1 MFGFLKPKKKIDK
14 PEVETDEI
22 EHMVEYANLTNVE
35 IMKDDVGV
43 THELRE
49 ALQTKLKKEEGLHL
63 KSYECSAGFLS
74 IGYGRN
80 IEQVGLK
87 KAEAEMLLQNDMEDI
102 FLLLDKNIPMWKYE
116 DFNVRLVLCDMCYN
130 LGIKGLLRFKK
141 FLNAV
146 DESDYETA
154 AEELKQSKYYKQV
167 PNRAKRNINLI
178 LEEI

>member
-1 MFGFLKPKKKIDK
+1 MFGFSKPKKKIDK

-63 KSYECSAGFLS
+63 KSYECPAGFLS

-130 LGIKGLLRFKK
+130 LGIKGLLKFKK
-141 FLNAV
+141 FLTALSERNWELAATEMMDSRWATQVKQRAV
-146 DESDYETA
+146 RLQKRV
-154 AEELKQSKYYKQV
+154 LKGG
-167 PNRAKRNINLI
+167 
-178 LEEI
+178 

>member
-63 KSYECSAGFLS
+63 KSY
-74 IGYGRN
+74 
-80 IEQVGLK
+80 
-87 KAEAEMLLQNDMEDI
+87 
-102 FLLLDKNIPMWKYE
+102 
-116 DFNVRLVLCDMCYN
+116 
-130 LGIKGLLRFKK
+130 
-141 FLNAV
+141 
-146 DESDYETA
+146 
-154 AEELKQSKYYKQV
+154 
-167 PNRAKRNINLI
+167 
-178 LEEI
+178 